1 MTFDL
6 VTVSFATAVVVT
18 VAGVVFLLET
28 LLHAP
33 SDTTRLWS
41 VSFLSGILTTFCY
54 LVWALGQP
62 GAWVAT
68 AVGNTS
74 FTLSAGFLWLGCRRF
89 NGHGVHLPV
98 TIVGAVSLAAGA
110 AALLAG
116 PDGGDWAGAAVM
128 FAGIA
133 VFSTLGA
140 IESRRGVMGAQTVA
154 LTVTAVLVLTAVY
167 YIARTAV
174 FLVLG
179 PESRVFLT
187 WFGTV
192 TTSFLTI
199 TLTITALAGFSVLRA
214 TESTLRGRGQ
224 AATLGVSADGLLDP
238 SSFETVLQRGLE
250 RAEREKAGVAVVAL
264 RLDDLPEIATAFG
277 TQEAATIVTTWR
289 TAVADGSPLGAVVGE
304 EGPYGVMVAMQLAS
318 LTEAR
323 SVATKLQ
330 QRVIRAMTDAEAA
343 VIPVV
348 GVGLATT
355 DLVGYDAAA
364 LIDSS
369 NDAARRSA
377 AAADAAVVVAS

>member
-6 VTVSFATAVVVT
+6 VTVSFATALVVM
-18 VAGVVFLLET
+18 VAGIVFLLET

-41 VSFLSGILTTFCY
+41 VSFLAGILTTFCY
-54 LVWALGQP
+54 LVWAFGQP
-62 GAWVAT
+62 GAWIAT
-68 AVGNTS
+68 AVGNAS

-89 NGHGVHLPV
+89 NDHDVRLPV
-98 TIVGAVSLAAGA
+98 TIVGAISLAAGL
-110 AALLAG
+110 AALAAG

-140 IESRRGVMGAQTVA
+140 IESRRGVMGSQTVA
-154 LTVTAVLVLTAVY
+154 ISVTVVLALTSLY
-167 YIARTAV
+167 YTARTVV

-179 PESRVFLT
+179 PGSPIFMT
-187 WFGTV
+187 WFGTIV
-192 TTSFLTI
+192 TSFLTM
-199 TLTITALAGFSVLRA
+199 TLTITALAAFSVLRA
-214 TESTLRGRGQ
+214 TETTLRGRGP
-224 AATLGVSADGLLDP
+224 AGTLGLSADGLLDP
-238 SSFETVLQRGLE
+238 SSFEAVLQRGCE
-250 RAEREKAGVAVVAL
+250 RAEREKAGIAVVAL

-277 TQEAATIVTTWR
+277 TQEAATIVRTWR
-289 TAVADGSPLGAVVGE
+289 IAVTDGSPLGAVVGE
-304 EGPYGVMVAMQLAS
+304 EGPYGVMVALQLAS

-323 SVATKLQ
+323 AVAAKVQ
-330 QRVIRAMTDAEAA
+330 KRVLDAMAEAEAA

-355 DLVGYDAAA
+355 EHVGYDAPA

-369 NDAARRSA
+369 NEAARRSA

>member
-1 MTFDL
+1 MSFDL
-6 VTVSFATAVVVT
+6 VTVSFATAVVVM

-54 LVWALGQP
+54 LVWAFGQP

-68 AVGNTS
+68 AVGNAS

-89 NGHGVHLPV
+89 NDHQVHLPV
-98 TIVGAVSLAAGA
+98 TIVSLASLAALL
-110 AALLAG
+110 AALVAG

-133 VFSTLGA
+133 AFSTLGA
-140 IESRRGVMGAQTVA
+140 IESRRGMMGSQTVA
-154 LTVTAVLVLTAVY
+154 ISVTVVLALTSLY
-167 YIARTAV
+167 YIARTVV

-179 PESRVFLT
+179 PGNPVFLT
-187 WFGTV
+187 WFGTI

-199 TLTITALAGFSVLRA
+199 ALTITALAAFSVLRA
-214 TESTLRGRGQ
+214 MESTLRGRGQ
-224 AATLGVSADGLLDP
+224 AATLGLSADGLLDP
-238 SSFETVLQRGLE
+238 SSFEVVLRRGCE
-250 RAEREKAGVAVVAL
+250 RAERQTVGIAVVAL

-277 TQEAATIVTTWR
+277 TQEAATIVSTWR
-289 TAVADGSPLGAVVGE
+289 TAVTDGSPLGAVIGE
-304 EGPYGVMVAMQLAS
+304 EGPYGVMLAMQLAS

-323 SVATKLQ
+323 AVATKVQ
-330 QRVIRAMTDAEAA
+330 KRVIEAMTEAGAA
-343 VIPVV
+343 VSPVV
-348 GVGLATT
+348 GVGVATT
-355 DLVGYDAAA
+355 DHVGYDASA

-369 NDAARRSA
+369 NEAARRSA
-377 AAADAAVVVAS
+377 AAADAAVVVAT